1 MNARACEKF
10 RWPILTIVLFGFGV
24 VFFGAVSVAS
34 VIDPGLVNAPG
45 PSGPWIMAFV
55 LSLILLAGWLFWMSL
70 ESVDIDPE
78 GITWHRPGLQ
88 SRRLL
93 WSEIC
98 ALRERSGWQV
108 LELQGG
114 IGLRRINV
122 RFILKDFTRLRQI
135 LFDNASGLKVRAA
148 DISLLSLPMTFH
160 RSRGLF
166 VASAGITVGLLA
178 LGATLTEPL
187 ATAMLWGF
195 GLVFL
200 CAILWGWHSMTLE
213 RDRIILH
220 AVLRRR
226 EIPLQEVSGTE
237 IEDVVIRK
245 YGVTT
250 GVQMHLSLQLKEGKT
265 LKVGSFKDRTVFIR
279 ELIEANQKSLAT
291 IETRPDP

>member
-1 MNARACEKF
+1 MNPPGHEKF
-10 RWPILTIVLFGFGV
+10 RWPVLRMALFGFGV
-24 VFFGAVSVAS
+24 VFFCAVTVAS

-45 PSGPWIMAFV
+45 PPAHWIMAFV
-55 LSLILLAGWLFWMSL
+55 LGLILLTGWLFWMSL

-88 SRRLL
+88 SRHLH
-93 WSEIC
+93 WSEIR

-108 LELQGG
+108 LELSGDA
-114 IGLRRINV
+114 GLRGINV
-122 RFILKDFTRLRQI
+122 RFILKEFARLRQI
-135 LFDNASGLKVRAA
+135 LCDNASALKSQVV
-148 DISLLSLPMTFH
+148 DTSQFGLPMTFH

-166 VASAGITVGLLA
+166 VACAGIAVALFA
-178 LGATLTEPL
+178 LGATRTEPL

-200 CAILWGWHSMTLE
+200 RAVLWGWHSLTLE

-226 EIPLQEVSGTE
+226 EVPLQEVSATE
-237 IEDVVIRK
+237 IESVVFRK

-250 GVQMHLSLQLKEGKT
+250 GVQMHLGLQMKEGKT
-265 LKVGSFKDRTVFIR
+265 LKVGSFKGRTVFIR
-279 ELIEANQKSLAT
+279 ELIEATRKNLGT
-291 IETRPDP
+291 IESRENL